1 MVHSSVVMARILPD
15 REINALLGKVI
26 LGGIAECVRINSY
39 EVRLGHT
46 ARFDSTGEEVSIPDG
61 NYLEIEPGDF
71 VSVESL
77 EAFDLSP
84 AMLKSIGKP
93 HGIFAWITPTT
104 TMMREGFLFASTK
117 VDPGY
122 KGTLNWGIRNSSIKA
137 VRLKQ
142 GERLFKLT
150 LVELGEDEQP
160 DRFYGEHEHDYYQNT
175 TGIKDSAR
183 TMPVN
188 VPDRIVV
195 HRTQQKIDPIKQ
207 LAQAG
212 YPFNHIGTELIS
224 IQGQFKVVSED
235 VAVLSN
241 GMTNLGTKIE
251 NETKSLS
258 TTISGLAGQIE
269 TGLRDAFREQ
279 FGLYFDQRMMRVY
292 GTVAALVSFCLAL
305 YRLLI
310 QSVPGKIQGYVLIGV
325 GILILVGTLVLTNR
339 TPKPSPPV
347 K

>member
-1 MVHSSVVMARILPD
+1 MARVLPD
-15 REINALLGKVI
+15 REIKELLGKMI
-26 LGGIAECVRINSY
+26 IGGAEECVRINSY

-46 ARFDSTGEEVSIPDG
+46 ARFDSTGEEVPIPDG

-71 VSVESL
+71 VAVESL
-77 EAFDLSP
+77 EALDLSP
-84 AMLKSIGKP
+84 STLRNLGKP
-93 HGIFAWITPTT
+93 HGVFAWITPTT

-150 LVELGEDEQP
+150 LVELGEDEEP
-160 DRFYGEHEHDYYQNT
+160 EKFYGEHAQDYYQNT
-175 TGIKDSAR
+175 SGIKDSAR
-183 TMPVN
+183 TIPVN
-188 VPDRIVV
+188 IPDRIVV
-195 HRTQQKIDPIKQ
+195 RRTQQKIDPLKQ

-235 VAVLSN
+235 VAVLTS
-241 GMTNLGTKIE
+241 GMDTLGKKIE
-251 NETKSLS
+251 AETKSLS
-258 TTISGLAGQIE
+258 TSISDLPGQIE
-269 TGLRDAFREQ
+269 AGVRDAFREQ

-305 YRLLI
+305 YKMLI
-310 QSVPGKIQGYVLIGV
+310 QSAPGKVQGYVLIGT
-325 GILILVGTLVLTNR
+325 GIVILVATLLLTNR
-339 TPKPSPPV
+339 SPKHNPKP
-347 K
+347 